1 MATTWKATPVFSQRS
16 ITELHDAIY
25 LVGGSPAVWTDGTKL
40 PPNTTLRKVHLTEVL
55 DAIQRLWNNR
65 DLGLIPNWTDQ
76 ASPDTPQE
84 SHITD
89 LRRWFNHWE
98 GWGDLR
104 GVHWW
109 DPDSTPAL
117 PKVGW
122 NVESVIALV
131 NNNNQYDSGAVD
143 LALSRCTEARNYGLV
158 NIVRLDWKAKHAAPR
173 SSDDYG
179 DWTKYFTKAVNRLKG
194 VASLFIVG
202 NGPNIE
208 SGRGPHKGVERDQ
221 GLISYEYALAFD
233 HLYSHKVP
241 GTKYL
246 AAGPA
251 IFGNNYRGD
260 HNEID
265 TLWLERVKDEID
277 NLDGWA
283 LHTYGA
289 PYLKYAGETDDAN
302 ELCDEPSD
310 KCPVSRNDD
319 VNRDPYA
326 IGDAGFRRY
335 SEYIEIVRGNW
346 PTKPIYITETNTSGY
361 KAGDFNKPTPVQ
373 SYITDWIRNTYT
385 ELRNFNADK
394 NAERAS
400 WPRILCLCWFVDSD
414 RDSNWANY
422 ALSNSNSVLQQARAE
437 FIASDTSTGI
447 SPGNPTSNLAP

>member
-1 MATTWKATPVFSQRS
+1 M
-16 ITELHDAIY
+16 
-25 LVGGSPAVWTDGTKL
+25 
-40 PPNTTLRKVHLTEVL
+40 
-55 DAIQRLWNNR
+55 
-65 DLGLIPNWTDQ
+65 
-76 ASPDTPQE
+76 
-84 SHITD
+84 
-89 LRRWFNHWE
+89 
-98 GWGDLR
+98 
-104 GVHWW
+104 HWW

-131 NNNNQYDSGAVD
+131 NNNNEYDSGAVD
-143 LALSRCTEARNYGLV
+143 LALSRCTQARNYGLV

-179 DWTKYFTKAVNRLKG
+179 EWTERFTEAVNRLKG

-202 NGPNIE
+202 NEPNIE
-208 SGRGPHKGVERDQ
+208 SGRGPHQGVERDQ
-221 GLISYEYALAFD
+221 GLISFEYASAFD
-233 HLYSHKVP
+233 HLYSHKVA

-289 PYLKYAGETDDAN
+289 PYLNYAGETDDAN

-310 KCPVSRNDD
+310 KCPVSRNDSEEET
-319 VNRDPYA
+319 RYA
-326 IGDAGFRRY
+326 RGDAGFRRY
-335 SEYIEIVRGNW
+335 IDYIKIVRGEW

-373 SYITDWIRNTYT
+373 SYATDWIRKTYT
-385 ELRNFNADK
+385 EIRRFNTEK

-400 WPRILCLCWFVDSD
+400 WPRILCLCWFVDSN
-414 RDSNWANY
+414 RDPNWADY
-422 ALSNSNSVLQQARAE
+422 ALSNSNSVLQQARAD
-437 FIASDTSTGI
+437 FRASDTSTGI
-447 SPGNPTSNLAP
+447 SPGNPTSNLAPWVPVLEHTTGTRILSGTVS